1 MGACSPV
8 RPGRVSV
15 VRVWVDRLVLPLL
28 FDFVEKE
35 EGEAW
40 SALSLRVSPCGFRA
54 VGDAEEMM
62 LSYVF
67 SEDSHLRSAW

>member
-1 MGACSPV
+1 V
-8 RPGRVSV
+8 H
-15 VRVWVDRLVLPLL
+15 LL

-40 SALSLRVSPCGFRA
+40 SALSLRVLFAALAAEG
-54 VGDAEEMM
+54 AEEMM

-67 SEDSHLRSAW
+67 SEDSHLRLAW